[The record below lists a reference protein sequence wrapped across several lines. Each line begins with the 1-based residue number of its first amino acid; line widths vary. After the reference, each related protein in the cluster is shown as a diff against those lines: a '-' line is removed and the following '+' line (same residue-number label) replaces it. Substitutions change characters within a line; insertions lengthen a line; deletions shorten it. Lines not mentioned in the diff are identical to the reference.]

1 MFTRFRFTHSP
12 GYEICW
18 KMFENWQVETIQQ
31 RAKRGEVLSIEIK
44 TKKIE
49 SLRQSQAILMS
60 RVTQSV
66 VQNKA
71 SNIDGRTKTSQE
83 LVEQLEDK
91 YRYYCIYTIFVV
103 ASQHTGNGRM
113 KDFQLLG

>member
-1 MFTRFRFTHSP
+1 
-12 GYEICW
+12 
-18 KMFENWQVETIQQ
+18 MFENWRAETTQQ

-91 YRYYCIYTIFVV
+91 YRYCCILYTIFVV
-103 ASQHTGNGRM
+103 ASQHAGNGRM

>member
-1 MFTRFRFTHSP
+1 
-12 GYEICW
+12 
-18 KMFENWQVETIQQ
+18 MFENWRAETTQQ

-49 SLRQSQAILMS
+49 SLRQSQAILIS
-60 RVTQSV
+60 RVTLSV

-71 SNIDGRTKTSQE
+71 SNDGRTETSQE
-83 LVEQLEDK
+83 RVLRATRGVEDK